1 MAPRSLTRRGWIRPR
16 ATVLGMSAAALV
28 ATTVPALPAQS
39 VDEASCPVATPARAI
54 DKGMRVHGL
63 TVSSGTTPDA
73 FQGEVLGVLQDGIA
87 PGLDMIM
94 VRLEGSEITHDD
106 GSVDKGIWAG
116 MSGSPVYD
124 NKGRLLGAVAY
135 GLSWS
140 PSDVAGVTPGAAM
153 RELLDSQD
161 STAIQTAA
169 STKKI
174 AIPDATGDRMVAS
187 GDMSTAQAD
196 SGFQRLP
203 MPFSVS
209 GLSNSHLQKAAN
221 RFNAKGPV
229 VVGGSTSAAA
239 EPTAIVP
246 GGNLAGSLSYGD
258 ITYAGMGTA
267 TAVCGNEVLAFG
279 HPLLWS
285 GHSTL
290 SMHGGDAIYIQKDTV
305 FGSFK
310 VANASAPVGQVNGD
324 HLAGIHGI
332 LGMTP
337 KSTEVTSY
345 VEKVTNGDSRRGKTV
360 VTYRPATPY
369 LSSLHLLSNAD
380 RVLDK
385 IGSGTATVRWTFD
398 GTRADGSTWTFS
410 RFDRFASRR
419 DITFASIWD
428 SYRQMSQI
436 MHNKYERVRITDV
449 HYRAQYS
456 PRYNAFQIE
465 QYEIKPA
472 DRWITITDHRPAR
485 TVYAGTD
492 LPVRVTLTPS
502 RDTAESKVV
511 RLSVRIPKSA
521 RGHSATLYVSGGDDE
536 GRTRAG
542 SFDEFLDK
550 LESAPTNDTVTATVR
565 AEKDGR
571 GSSRTSDSEAA
582 GDVVSGDKHV
592 HLRVR

>member
-1 MAPRSLTRRGWIRPR
+1 MAQRSLARRSWIRPR

-124 NKGRLLGAVAY
+124 NRGRLLGAVAY

-161 STAIQTAA
+161 STAINAAA

-174 AIPDATGDRMVAS
+174 AIPDATADRMVAS
-187 GDMSTAQAD
+187 GDMSTVQAD

-229 VVGGSTSAAA
+229 VVGGRTSAAA

-310 VANASAPVGQVNGD
+310 VANPSAPVGQVIGD
-324 HLAGIHGI
+324 HLAAIHGI
-332 LGMTP
+332 LGQTP

-345 VEKVTNGDSRRGKTV
+345 VEKVTNGNSRRGKTV
-360 VTYRPATPY
+360 ITYRPATPY

-385 IGSGTATVRWTFD
+385 LGAGTATVRWTFD

-456 PRYNAFQIE
+456 PRFNAFQIK

-472 DRWITITDHRPAR
+472 DRWITITSHRPTR

-492 LPVRVTLTPS
+492 LPVRVTLAPS

-511 RLSVRIPKSA
+511 RLNVRIPKSA
-521 RGHSATLYVSGGDDE
+521 RGHSATLYVNGGGDE

-565 AEKDGR
+565 AGKDGR

-582 GDVVSGDKHV
+582 GDVVSGYKHL